1 MNFYLQFK
9 SSTFKSWL
17 LEIEYLLLKP
27 LRSSWLAGLIMVWLF
42 RMTAHGTL
50 VFTPN
55 KLDFGEK
62 GTQIPARVPVVKA
75 PQGYLVLLSIALS

>member
-50 VFTPN
+50 VVHTN
-55 KLDFGEK
+55 QTNWTLGEK
-62 GTQIPARVPVVKA
+62 GTQIPARVNCIK
-75 PQGYLVLLSIALS
+75 LN